1 VRREV
6 KKRDKGICRL
16 CGFNVVKA
24 HREWTRSKPPAS
36 DRAARK
42 AWRAARPKWEA
53 DHIVPVAD
61 GGGEC
66 GLENYRL
73 LCRPCHVQVTLTWR
87 AQRRETGTLNL
98 TLSC

>member
-1 VRREV
+1 MDARR
-6 KKRDKGICRL
+6 
-16 CGFNVVKA
+16 
-24 HREWTRSKPPAS
+24 
-36 DRAARK
+36 
-42 AWRAARPKWEA
+42 ARPSARPRWEA

-66 GLENYRL
+66 GLDNYRL

-87 AQRRETGTLNL
+87 ARRREAAPEKTGTLNL